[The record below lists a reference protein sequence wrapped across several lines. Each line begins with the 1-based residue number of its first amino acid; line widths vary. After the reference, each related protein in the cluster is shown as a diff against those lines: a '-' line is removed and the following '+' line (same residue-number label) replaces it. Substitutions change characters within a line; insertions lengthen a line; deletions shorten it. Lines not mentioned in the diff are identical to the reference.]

1 MIRRPPRST
10 LFPYTT
16 LFRSATLT
24 ASGQWR
30 LPQGQSEHP
39 GRSQLQ
45 FQLDL
50 RDVGKLLTRFD
61 MPGVV
66 GNGKGV
72 LQGSAGWT
80 GSPITPDFRSLSG
93 SMHLD
98 VQTGQFLKAE
108 PGLAKLLS
116 VLSLQALPR
125 RLTLDFRD
133 VFSNG
138 FAFDFMR
145 GDEIG
150 RAHV

>member
-1 MIRRPPRST
+1 EVEARNRPVPGNAAAREWQLSRFNIST
-10 LFPYTT
+10 PE
-16 LFRSATLT
+16 ATLT
-24 ASGQWR
+24 ANGQWR

-66 GNGKGV
+66 GNGKGS

-116 VLSLQALPR
+116 VLSL
-125 RLTLDFRD
+125 
-133 VFSNG
+133 
-138 FAFDFMR
+138 
-145 GDEIG
+145 
-150 RAHV
+150 